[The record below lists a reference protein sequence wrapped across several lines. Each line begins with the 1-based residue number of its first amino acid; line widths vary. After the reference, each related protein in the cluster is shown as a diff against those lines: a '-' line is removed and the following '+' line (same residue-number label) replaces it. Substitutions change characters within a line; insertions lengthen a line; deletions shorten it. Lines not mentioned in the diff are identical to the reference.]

1 MPNKIK
7 IESRPLTHPYLTAD
21 MPDLLKRIYAGRGIQ
36 SLDELNFNLA
46 SLIPFNQLN
55 NTDKAAN
62 RLFTALKQ
70 QQRITI
76 VGDFDAD
83 GATSTALAIK
93 ALQAFGFQ
101 FIDYLVP
108 SRFKDGYGLSKGV
121 VDIAHQQQNPD
132 LIITVDNGISSIEGV
147 AQANQYQ
154 IDVLVTDH
162 HLAGQQLPQAC
173 VIVNPN
179 MPNDSFPSK
188 ALAGVGVIFYVMLA
202 LRSLLREQNWF
213 INHPEPNMAE
223 LLDLVAL
230 GTVADVV
237 SLDQNNR
244 ILVSQGMRRIKAG
257 VCCAGITALLEVA
270 GRNPTNLATSDLGFA
285 VAPRLNAA
293 GRLESMS
300 LGIDCLLET
309 DSNTARE
316 YALQLQDLNKERQE
330 IEQQMRQEAIKYIEY
345 LEINQ
350 QKELPLGLCLY
361 SRDWH
366 QGVIGI
372 VASRIKDRHHRP
384 VVAFATGDKDQI
396 KGSCRS
402 IQGVHIRDV
411 LERIANQN
419 PNLII
424 KFGGH
429 AMAAGLTLLEKNYA
443 TFEQQFDKVVREYI
457 DPTALEA
464 KLMTDGHLQPAE
476 MTIQMA
482 TLLRDAAP
490 WGQHFPAPLF
500 EGCFKVIKQH
510 ILASKHIKLVLKP
523 LDYDLWIDAI
533 AFNQAEDLSN
543 DLDQIRIVYKMDINE
558 YRGNI
563 KLQLIIDYIEPII

>member
-7 IESRPLTHPYLTAD
+7 IESRPLAHPYLEAD
-21 MPDLLKRIYAGRGIQ
+21 IPDLLKRIYAGRGIQ

-108 SRFKDGYGLSKGV
+108 SRFKDGYGLSQGV
-121 VDIAHQQQNPD
+121 VEIAYQQQKPD

-147 AQANQYQ
+147 ELANQYK

-162 HLAGQQLPQAC
+162 HLAGQQLPEAC

-179 MPNDSFPSK
+179 MPNDPFPSK
-188 ALAGVGVIFYVMLA
+188 ALAGVGVIFYIMLA
-202 LRSLLREQNWF
+202 LRALLREQNWF
-213 INHPEPNMAE
+213 INRPEPNMAE

-270 GRNPTNLATSDLGFA
+270 GRNPANLATSDLGFA

-309 DSNTARE
+309 DPNSARE

-443 TFEQQFDKVVREYI
+443 EFEKQFDKVVRDYI
-457 DPTALEA
+457 DPAALEA
-464 KLMTDGHLQPAE
+464 KLITDGHLQPAE

-543 DLDQIRIVYKMDINE
+543 NLDQIRIVYKMDINE
-558 YRGNI
+558 FRGNI
-563 KLQLIIDYIEPII
+563 KLQLIVDYIEPII